1 MDLTAEKYNVTFQPK
16 GNRRIV
22 FRDEQGNF
30 LGYSAEGAG
39 FDLQVNGDVIRRSI
53 VNGIPDP
60 RKIIE
65 ELPNVK
71 DTNGVAYMRMSLPY
85 ETTTAEGRKIPAGA
99 KVLLDM
105 RYFLEEQV
113 QPAGAVGDDN
123 VVADEFNDSVIE
135 NARINPPTEPMVNQD
150 PIVQSTEEDDEPVE
164 EGIDEEAFSL
174 NGYNGTQT
182 FARGANFPT
191 KYLSAPT
198 CDCPGVCGLPSK
210 YGPRTRPVTG
220 SRTVRRKGKRVRVR
234 TYGSAFHKGH
244 DIGGGGRT
252 GAKIVAAADG
262 VIKRRQLSSGGYGLA
277 LYIDHGNGIETQYAH
292 LKSIESGMRIGQ
304 RARRGQVIGR
314 MGSTGNS
321 SGPHLHFGVWK
332 DGRSINAA
340 SAMLVDMNSKSAFNR
355 ACNDLPEY
363 TSVDRAMDRALRGA
377 LNGSSRTQT
386 SGGARSTSS
395 R

>member
-1 MDLTAEKYNVTFQPK
+1 MSASLSIALSVLMALPSQLHAMDLTAEKYKVSFQTTA
-16 GNRRIV
+16 NRRVII
-22 FRDEQGNF
+22 RDVEGNF
-30 LGYSAEGAG
+30 LGYSTADANFEKEV
-39 FDLQVNGDVIRRSI
+39 DGDRIRRALIDGVPTQESI
-53 VNGIPDP
+53 AAAASTVA
-60 RKIIE
+60 
-65 ELPNVK
+65 
-71 DTNGVAYMRMSLPY
+71 DTNGHKYIEYTIVR
-85 ETTTAEGRKIPAGA
+85 ETITAEGKRLQPGL

-105 RYFLEEQV
+105 KLFLDGSLEA
-113 QPAGAVGDDN
+113 AGVTGSDN
-123 VVADEFNDSVIE
+123 NVADEVNDHIFE
-135 NARINPPTEPMVNQD
+135 EARINPPTEPMVNQD

-304 RARRGQVIGR
+304 RVRRGQVIGR

-321 SGPHLHFGVWK
+321 SG
-332 DGRSINAA
+332 
-340 SAMLVDMNSKSAFNR
+340 
-355 ACNDLPEY
+355 
-363 TSVDRAMDRALRGA
+363 
-377 LNGSSRTQT
+377 
-386 SGGARSTSS
+386 
-395 R
+395 